1 MLVRK
6 LLKGEEINSNYN
18 IQSRNTSAPK
28 VKKSNSTMSLGNK
41 SYLNTSSIQKQK
53 INNSSIYSNIR
64 INKVH
69 SIENSER
76 SIRKITREIRENKMK
91 EINTIYKN
99 ELKNSLYNK
108 YGNIYLTNSSSYN
121 KKTNEDT
128 SIIKHD
134 NSNSTT
140 NINNSNFID
149 NSVIL
154 SLLPPIENP
163 LAFQKIEFEIG
174 ELYGDKRSGSKLAE
188 CSRKIYILHNYIK
201 FKRKRMEQEEEMKN
215 NEINKINQVYSSL
228 VNNKNCFL
236 DKYCRTYDGYLK
248 FLKSK
253 INNEKQNLEDLIDK
267 QYNLQYEVNQLL
279 SETIK
284 KQEKL
289 EEYVEKKDLIFK
301 IKLKQNKMPIERIN
315 KSFKETR
322 IAELGALIQSLQSKI
337 DTGIIEKFM
346 KHYAFVK
353 KGILKIN
360 QVEKLELIDSISESS
375 ENQSIQ
381 KIPFKNVDDFMH
393 IFTYLKNRNMNLLL
407 ENEEIRNLTK
417 NYQIQY
423 DEIEKESNIA
433 EDVVQKLI
441 NEKYEKFK
449 QLRMKNEKLQKKLF
463 FFQNQHISISTP
475 HQKLAKVSGGSF
487 INREMINLE
496 NYKTIL
502 SNYKIEYLY
511 MMKKLFEFIENFVK
525 LKYGTFN
532 YQKVFTYIKQD
543 DYYKYMKMKFTNEN
557 GKDIQKII
565 LKLILI
571 YEKIVENVFN
581 KQNQYI
587 NDAKSK
593 QKTIQLIIEN
603 QKKAKIDNA
612 RIIRLYLEHKR
623 DEVKENIIHKNS
635 KIIFNEKRKCK
646 QFPQIL
652 IKKEKRKRIN
662 KSVESII
669 DTNECFR
676 NMMLYSEE

>member
-1 MLVRK
+1 MLTRK
-6 LLKGEEINSNYN
+6 LLKGEEISSNPI

-28 VKKSNSTMSLGNK
+28 IKKSNSTMNLGNK
-41 SYLNTSSIQKQK
+41 SYLSTSTIKKPSM
-53 INNSSIYSNIR
+53 NNSSIYSNIR
-64 INKVH
+64 INKAH
-69 SIENSER
+69 SIENSEKH
-76 SIRKITREIRENKMK
+76 IRKITREIRENKMK

-99 ELKNSLYNK
+99 KLKNSLYNK
-108 YGNIYLTNSSSYN
+108 YRNIYLTNSSSYN

-140 NINNSNFID
+140 NINNYNFTD

-154 SLLPPIENP
+154 SLLPPIENN
-163 LAFQKIEFEIG
+163 LAFQKIKFEIG

-188 CSRKIYILHNYIK
+188 CSRKIYVLHNFIK
-201 FKRKRMEQEEEMKN
+201 FKRERMEQEEELKN
-215 NEINKINQVYSSL
+215 NEIDKVNQKYFSL

-236 DKYCRTYDGYLK
+236 DKYCRTYDSYLK
-248 FLKSK
+248 FLKNK

-279 SETIK
+279 SEAIK

-301 IKLKQNKMPIERIN
+301 IKFQKNKMPIKRIN

-322 IAELGALIQSLQSKI
+322 VAELGALIQNLQSKI

-346 KHYAFVK
+346 KHYSFVK
-353 KGILKIN
+353 KGILQIN
-360 QVEKLELIDSISESS
+360 QVDKLESIDSISEIND
-375 ENQSIQ
+375 NQEIQ
-381 KIPFKNVDDFMH
+381 KIPFENVDDFMH
-393 IFTYLKNRNMNLLL
+393 VFTNLKNRNMNLLL

-423 DEIEKESNIA
+423 DEIEKESDIA
-433 EDVVQKLI
+433 ENVVQKLI
-441 NEKYEKFK
+441 DEKYEKFK
-449 QLRMKNEKLQKKLF
+449 QIRMKNEKLQKNLF
-463 FFQNQHISISTP
+463 FLQNENISSSTP
-475 HQKLAKVSGGSF
+475 HLKLGKVPRGSF
-487 INREMINLE
+487 INREMINIE
-496 NYKTIL
+496 NYKKIL

-511 MMKKLFEFIENFVK
+511 MMKKLFEFIENIVK
-525 LKYGTFN
+525 IKYSSFN
-532 YQKVFTYIKQD
+532 YQKVFAYIKQD

-557 GKDIQKII
+557 REGIQRII

-571 YEKIVENVFN
+571 YEKIVERVFS
-581 KQNQYI
+581 NQKEYI
-587 NDAKSK
+587 NNNKSK
-593 QKTIQLIIEN
+593 QKTIQLMLEN
-603 QKKAKIDNA
+603 QKNAKIDNA

-635 KIIFNEKRKCK
+635 KIIFKEKRKCK
-646 QFPQIL
+646 QFPKIL
-652 IKKEKRKRIN
+652 SKKEKRKRMN